1 VVEFLIR
8 IKRVYDLP
16 TEEDGFRILIDRL
29 WPRGM
34 SKIKANLDLWTKD
47 IAPSEELRT
56 WFNHEHCKWGEF
68 QKKYKT
74 ELSVK
79 QAAIKQ
85 IEQLE
90 KEKGVITLVYSARD
104 TEHNNAVALK
114 SILDHK

>member
-1 VVEFLIR
+1 MIR
-8 IKRVYDLP
+8 IKRVYDFP
-16 TEEDGFRILIDRL
+16 TEEDGFRILVDRL

-34 SKIKANLDLWTKD
+34 SKGKAKLNVWMKD
-47 IAPSEELRT
+47 IAPSEQLRT
-56 WFNHEHCKWGEF
+56 WFNHEPSKWVEF

-74 ELSVK
+74 ELSEK

-114 SILDHK
+114 SIIEHK

>member
-1 VVEFLIR
+1 VVNFLIR

-16 TEEDGFRILIDRL
+16 TEEDGFRILIDQL

-34 SKIKANLDLWTKD
+34 SKIRANLDLWTKD
-47 IAPSEELRT
+47 IAPSEQLRT
-56 WFNHEHCKWGEF
+56 WFNHEPCKWGEF

-104 TEHNNAVALK
+104 TVYNNAVALK
-114 SILDHK
+114 SILECK